1 MANTS
6 LKVVV
11 EVDPDTVR
19 NTVNEHAAVLRE
31 EGVRELAEAI
41 YEELVDAE
49 KVGMDQGC
57 PLAGRISEILM
68 QVAGPTMMTDIVAS
82 HVVAEV
88 REANELEGISE
99 TCPNCGSG
107 DRLNNIIRTVGHPE
121 EGQRCRHKFHRE
133 VDL

>member
-1 MANTS
+1 MAGDGGP

-11 EVDPDTVR
+11 EVDPSAVSEAVDK
-19 NTVNEHAAVLRE
+19 HAERLRE
-31 EGVRELAEAI
+31 EGRREVATQVYLA
-41 YEELVDAE
+41 LQKGVHGPAE
-49 KVGMDQGC
+49 MEDNIG
-57 PLAGRISEILM
+57 AALM
-68 QVAGPTMMTDIVAS
+68 ATAGPTLMQDIVAEQ
-82 HVVAEV
+82 VVAEV